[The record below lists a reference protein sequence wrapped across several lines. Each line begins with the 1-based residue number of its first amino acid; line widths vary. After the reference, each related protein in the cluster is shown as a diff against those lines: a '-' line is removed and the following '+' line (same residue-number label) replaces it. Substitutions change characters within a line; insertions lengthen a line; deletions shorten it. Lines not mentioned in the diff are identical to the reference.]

1 MNSEW
6 RGSFFPAWQIP
17 KCFIWSGT
25 WIRTKGQTQ
34 LTEMVRK
41 AIYKAAMYKAQ
52 FRRVR
57 SPGSP
62 MFSSKCTIPTSLVQA
77 ISPLSFHTCYKFCA
91 FFHPSGQVA
100 LLLDL
105 GDNAFH
111 NPPRQGVNC
120 RSTWDTKQDSKV
132 GQGQSS
138 QFRTTYKDQVK
149 THWSEAERKKGALLN
164 PIKHGGGTNNSSNTG
179 LCPPLTSNPEGND
192 SEMITHFVKF
202 PAATAA
208 L

>member
-1 MNSEW
+1 MKWHLRKDKRTDSE
-6 RGSFFPAWQIP
+6 
-17 KCFIWSGT
+17 
-25 WIRTKGQTQ
+25 
-34 LTEMVRK
+34 LTEMVRR
-41 AIYKAAMYKAQ
+41 AICKAATYKAQ

-120 RSTWDTKQDSKV
+120 RSTWDTKQDTARQVRIRVS
-132 GQGQSS
+132 
-138 QFRTTYKDQVK
+138 DQQVHSLGLPIK
-149 THWSEAERKKGALLN
+149 IKWKLIGVRLRKKRCSFKSNKRWWKNLNLILQTPFFVPPWLL
-164 PIKHGGGTNNSSNTG
+164 IQ
-179 LCPPLTSNPEGND
+179 
-192 SEMITHFVKF
+192 ITTVKWLHFLKF
-202 PAATAA
+202 PAAITA